1 MSDHDGAAAGG
12 PGGPVTFE
20 EFRRIIAR
28 ELNVDEKLVVPEAS
42 FQDTLYADSIR
53 LVELMLRLDQQG
65 ITIPM
70 GEAWNVRT
78 VEEAYTVYSRHAG
91 SGKAKPAAPA

>member
-1 MSDHDGAAAGG
+1 MSDHDG
-12 PGGPVTFE
+12 PVTLE

-42 FQDTLYADSIR
+42 FEDTLYADSIR
-53 LVELMLRLDQQG
+53 LVELMLKLQQQG

-70 GEAWNVRT
+70 EDAWNVRT
-78 VEEAYTVYSRHAG
+78 VEEAYKVYSRHVG
-91 SGKAKPAAPA
+91 GGEAKPAAPA